1 LELLVAEGASLV
13 ALGTSYLRLA
23 LAAALSG
30 DAPPSGVLG
39 VLTRVQL
46 ATPNAAFL
54 DPEDLQPG
62 LHHAPIDDVVPVRH
76 PCWPVMGTTAE
87 PRIATTAHM
96 ANAHFS
102 LSISPLLLLFRVS
115 TARGKR

>member
-1 LELLVAEGASLV
+1 V

-39 VLTRVQL
+39 ILTRVQL

-54 DPEDLQPG
+54 NPEEKIYVIYRYQK
-62 LHHAPIDDVVPVRH
+62 PI
-76 PCWPVMGTTAE
+76 
-87 PRIATTAHM
+87 
-96 ANAHFS
+96 S
-102 LSISPLLLLFRVS
+102 
-115 TARGKR
+115 

>member
-1 LELLVAEGASLV
+1 VAEGASLV

-30 DAPPSGVLG
+30 DAPPSG

-62 LHHAPIDDVVPVRH
+62 LHHAPIDDVVSVRH

-87 PRIATTAHM
+87 PRIASTAHM

-102 LSISPLLLLFRVS
+102 LSISALLLLFRVS